1 MEVGQTARET
11 WPYRGPTVNSV
22 GSRAELHVP
31 RVTEH
36 VISVLV
42 EDWNVRDVQDTYG
55 GGH

>member
-11 WPYRGPTVNSV
+11 WPYRGPTVNSE

-31 RVTEH
+31 TVTEH

-42 EDWNVRDVQDTYG
+42 EDWNVRDVQDT
-55 GGH
+55 